1 MNERLSVA
9 DVLSHLEAQLA
20 RHKEKEAYHGDQ
32 EAFHREQ
39 KALHAAEHEVV
50 LRHYEAF
57 KATAGAAVEIAART
71 AVAPEPERPLPP
83 ELQPGRRIIRSR
95 LVARV
100 LEELPDGKTFG
111 ASELA
116 EEVTGATANTSRNPP
131 TPASPP
137 PSSAASTSTASST
150 SSERVGLIG
159 RRCIRRWRRSS
170 RRPALPEA
178 RCSPFRLNLAFQN
191 SYAPR

>member
-32 EAFHREQ
+32 EVFHREQ

-100 LEELPDGKTFG
+100 LEELPEGKAFG
-111 ASELA
+111 PSELA
-116 EEVTGATANTSRNPP
+116 EEVNRRYGQYLKKPANARLAAAYLRRKYEHGELDLVREGGAHRETLYKK
-131 TPASPP
+131 PA
-137 PSSAASTSTASST
+137 
-150 SSERVGLIG
+150 E
-159 RRCIRRWRRSS
+159 
-170 RRPALPEA
+170 E
-178 RCSPFRLNLAFQN
+178 
-191 SYAPR
+191 